1 MNACGIS
8 VDRVRIIVS
17 TAKHHKSIAE
27 NTQICFRRV
36 KCETFLKNLLKI
48 MFETLSR
55 TWKLTSCGK
64 RKSGR
69 RWDTQRIFFNCI
81 RGREKVCL
89 ITATDKQA
97 FPDRFVCV
105 CVHDVAKGGANMFV
119 QHFLIFPCV
128 ILWLAKERQRHA
140 QFQFSH
146 HHPLLA
152 FSDPTSTFE
161 SPLLVSVEESSFAPS
176 CFSR

>member
-55 TWKLTSCGK
+55 TWKLTA
-64 RKSGR
+64 
-69 RWDTQRIFFNCI
+69 QRTFFNCI
-81 RGREKVCL
+81 RGREKVYL
-89 ITATDKQA
+89 IMSGATDKQA